1 MNALLRKTAI
11 ALLLSAAS
19 GLALADST
27 VHVELNTATLGGT
40 GWLDLQ
46 FNPADGSTPPAWAE
60 LTQLSGFGS
69 GADVVLDGDAAG
81 TPSGYRIGNSTGF
94 NAVLQ
99 GVTYGGVLSF
109 NITFSG
115 DASALS
121 GSRFSIAALDSNY
134 LPLGAAN
141 GEGLLAQIDWFAGAG
156 GQGQAAISTFD
167 PQIANVTAV
176 PEPSSFLMLGAGLL
190 LLTSAMRRRKD

>member
-1 MNALLRKTAI
+1 MNALLRKTAA

-19 GLALADST
+19 ALALADSI

-60 LTQLSGFGS
+60 LTQFSGFGS

-81 TPSGYRIGNSTGF
+81 TPAGYRIGNSTAF
-94 NAVLQ
+94 NAVLH

-115 DASALS
+115 DTSALS
-121 GSRFSIAALDSNY
+121 GSRFSIAALDGNY

-141 GEGLLAQIDWFAGAG
+141 GEGLLAQVEW
-156 GQGQAAISTFD
+156 QGQATITTFD
-167 PQIANVTAV
+167 PQIASVTAV

>member
-1 MNALLRKTAI
+1 M
-11 ALLLSAAS
+11 
-19 GLALADST
+19 
-27 VHVELNTATLGGT
+27 GGT

-69 GADVVLDGDAAG
+69 GADVVLDGDAAS

-99 GVTYGGVLSF
+99 GVTYGGMLSF

-115 DASALS
+115 DTSALS
-121 GSRFSIAALDSNY
+121 GSRFSIAALDGNY

-141 GEGLLAQIDWFAGAG
+141 GEGLLAQVDW
-156 GQGQAAISTFD
+156 QGQATITTYD
-167 PQIANVTAV
+167 PQIASVTAV

>member
-11 ALLLSAAS
+11 ALLLSMSSA
-19 GLALADST
+19 LALADSI
-27 VHVELNTATLGGT
+27 VHVELNTATLGGA

-60 LTQLSGFGS
+60 LTQLSGFAN

-81 TPSGYRIGNSTGF
+81 TPLGYRIGNGTAF
-94 NAVLQ
+94 NAVLH

-115 DASALS
+115 DTSALS
-121 GSRFSIAALDSNY
+121 GSRFSIAALDGNY

-141 GEGLLAQIDWFAGAG
+141 GEGLLAQVAW
-156 GQGQAAISTFD
+156 QGQTTITTFD
-167 PQIANVTAV
+167 PQIASVTAV

>member
-11 ALLLSAAS
+11 ALLLSMSSA
-19 GLALADST
+19 LALADSI
-27 VHVELNTATLGGT
+27 VHVELNTATLGGA

-60 LTQLSGFGS
+60 LTQLSGFAN

-81 TPSGYRIGNSTGF
+81 TPLGYRIGNGTAF
-94 NAVLQ
+94 NAVLH

-115 DASALS
+115 DTSALS
-121 GSRFSIAALDSNY
+121 GSRFSIAALDGNY

-141 GEGLLAQIDWFAGAG
+141 GEGLLAQVAW
-156 GQGQAAISTFD
+156 QGQATITTFD
-167 PQIANVTAV
+167 PQIASVTAV